1 LISSQAP
8 NGGYKGLVEPAD
20 GILGMS
26 RNLLDPSVIDYKVGP
41 ILNYKLFDGKVTT
54 STKFAFYLSKPP
66 LISHV
71 DFNVIGVESGN
82 IKDGMTLTDADYL
95 TLD

>member
-26 RNLLDPSVIDYKVGP
+26 RNEQAPTIINYTMGS
-41 ILNYKLFDGKVTT
+41 ILNYKLLDESVTT
-54 STKFAFYLSKPP
+54 STVFAFFLAKPP
-66 LISHV
+66 ALSHV
-71 DFNVIGVESGN
+71 DLNGYIPGN
-82 IKDGMTLTDADYL
+82 IKVGMALNDADWL
-95 TLD
+95 TLN

>member
-1 LISSQAP
+1 MISSQAP

-26 RNLLDPSVIDYKVGP
+26 RNLLDPSIIDYTVGP
-41 ILNYKLFDGKVTT
+41 ILNYKLLDAAVTT
-54 STKFAFYLSKPP
+54 STTFAFYLNKPP
-66 LISHV
+66 LLSHV
-71 DFNVIGVESGN
+71 DFNGYIPGN
-82 IKDGMTLTDADYL
+82 IRGGMTLPDADFL